1 MIDYRLDGEVRI
13 PGLALC
19 ALSAEADRGGEP
31 VAAAVR
37 AAGRAAGDA
46 IAGHIAGM
54 VPLTDLDTDDF
65 LAAVNAETAA
75 RGLGTLVWRRELG
88 TYAEVVVRE
97 APELAEPVPGAGTQ
111 PGTPFTEGFL
121 EGLLGAAAEEP
132 VGVVRTPDDGGEG
145 VHFIVGSPS
154 LLRHVRIRLDRGET
168 LEEALEGI

>member
-13 PGLALC
+13 PAPALH
-19 ALSAEADRGGEP
+19 ALSAEADRGGEA

-46 IAGHIAGM
+46 IAGRLAAM
-54 VPLTDLDTDDF
+54 VPLTDLDTNDF

-75 RGLGTLVWRRELG
+75 RGLGTLQWRRELG

-97 APELAEPVPGAGTQ
+97 SPDLAETALGASAQ

-121 EGLLGAAAEEP
+121 EGLLAATAEEP
-132 VGVVRTPDDGGEG
+132 VGVLRTPDDGGEG